1 MSCGGSNQKWMLWSR
16 RLHIIFPSHLAD
28 LLKLDWTQAGPTQPK
43 PAQLKLAQIKPP
55 PGTINKPPF
64 LSRSRSREQ
73 WLSVPFPPPPSDRSH
88 MRLRFLLF
96 LVDDLRHDRRRDE
109 ALRGLADKS
118 VMASR
123 RSKSSAEAFGG
134 CGLDDL
140 KALQKNSGAAVSNE
154 LVKDGRHLTDVAWK
168 ATMDLVVGD
177 DDDGDSRVVEVVEQM
192 RGKTII
198 VQEYGVELLI
208 EERFLEVIES
218 KVEVRKR
225 WAMSKNRPTKRLLLA
240 SSSWS
245 LRQEMVWE
253 MRPQKRYGVDME
265 EAAPIK
271 RSSSIGRYPTILT
284 SLRSTLTMTLIK
296 VSSSVVVQKTL

>member
-1 MSCGGSNQKWMLWSR
+1 MSSR
-16 RLHIIFPSHLAD
+16 RDQNDESFMILGSHASTRTEGCSD
-28 LLKLDWTQAGPTQPK
+28 PT
-43 PAQLKLAQIKPP
+43 
-55 PGTINKPPF
+55 
-64 LSRSRSREQ
+64 
-73 WLSVPFPPPPSDRSH
+73 
-88 MRLRFLLF
+88 
-96 LVDDLRHDRRRDE
+96 LVQV
-109 ALRGLADKS
+109 GI
-118 VMASR
+118 
-123 RSKSSAEAFGG
+123 G
-134 CGLDDL
+134 
-140 KALQKNSGAAVSNE
+140 
-154 LVKDGRHLTDVAWK
+154 DGRHLTDVAWK

>member
-1 MSCGGSNQKWMLWSR
+1 MAICSLPSSPVGSFTYAFALS
-16 RLHIIFPSHLAD
+16 
-28 LLKLDWTQAGPTQPK
+28 
-43 PAQLKLAQIKPP
+43 
-55 PGTINKPPF
+55 PF
-64 LSRSRSREQ
+64 LGRRPPSRS
-73 WLSVPFPPPPSDRSH
+73 PP
-88 MRLRFLLF
+88 
-96 LVDDLRHDRRRDE
+96 
-109 ALRGLADKS
+109 
-118 VMASR
+118 R
-123 RSKSSAEAFGG
+123 RSSPWAVASVCQSWF
-134 CGLDDL
+134 LDDL